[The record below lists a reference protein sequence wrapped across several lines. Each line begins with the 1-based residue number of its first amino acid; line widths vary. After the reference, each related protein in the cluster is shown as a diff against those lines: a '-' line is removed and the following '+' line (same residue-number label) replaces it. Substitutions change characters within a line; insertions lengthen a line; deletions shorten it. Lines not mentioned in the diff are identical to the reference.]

1 MKQKNKQLVLNLVRF
16 STSIS
21 RADIA
26 HSSGLI
32 KATVSS
38 LMAELID
45 YEFIIETGPGES
57 SGGRR
62 PVMLTFNKDA
72 GYSIGGAYIRTSNS
86 AC

>member
-1 MKQKNKQLVLNLVRF
+1 
-16 STSIS
+16 
-21 RADIA
+21 
-26 HSSGLI
+26 
-32 KATVSS
+32 
-38 LMAELID
+38 MAELID